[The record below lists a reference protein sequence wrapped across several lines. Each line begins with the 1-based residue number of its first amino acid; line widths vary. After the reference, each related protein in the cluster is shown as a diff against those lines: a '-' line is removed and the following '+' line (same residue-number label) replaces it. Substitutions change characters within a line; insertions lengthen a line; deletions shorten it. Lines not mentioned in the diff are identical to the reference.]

1 MEAHNVWV
9 EAGFLFIFFK
19 FVAPVA
25 RACVRGSAHMPYLP
39 QKNSVLHVSKSNNR
53 GENLAKGL
61 NS

>member
-1 MEAHNVWV
+1 MWV